1 MKEKLLPIASRYLI
15 QNLAFLP
22 VILVMRVVE
31 YLYLKHDVK
40 LQDYPLL
47 TEGAGLL
54 YDLKAFFILALLM
67 FIPFLLVALFS
78 RKGATVFY
86 AVILGLLTFLQFAL
100 IRYFAVNL
108 VPLGDVLYAYTFDEI
123 MMIIRSSDGMSTWSF
138 LPILLI
144 LALVIFLQW
153 GATKIRIKESIWPV
167 ITSVYVMALFLALV
181 PPASSPQ
188 AASEMATFHRINKS
202 AYFLEETAAFLFR
215 KREAKPMDQLVRE
228 IDRYQT
234 IHSEFDFTSKSYPL
248 VHKNR
253 DTDVLGPW
261 FDLKKDP
268 PNLVFIIVESLS
280 QACIGED
287 SYFGNFSPFL
297 DSLKNQ
303 SLFFNNFLSISERT
317 FHVFAALFGSLP
329 YGGGELQE
337 DLSQIPFHYSLI
349 RYLRENGYY
358 TAFYYGGD
366 PEFTNYDQFLKKQ
379 GIDRIMVDFGP
390 AYQEKKKL
398 HPDFFW
404 GFHDEFT
411 FARSLEV
418 IDSLNKEPRLDI
430 YLTLSTHHPYH
441 PPDQEKYMKEYEE
454 ITTREG
460 FPPAK
465 KEITDRNQKIFAAM
479 LYSDHALKEF
489 IQAYSKRDDFQ
500 NTIFFITG
508 DHFFMELGYS
518 AISAIERYHVPMI
531 IYSPLLKKPH
541 HFESVSSHQDI
552 TPSVI
557 AMLQDRYHFTE
568 LHYVHW
574 LGQGIDTSTAFR
586 NIHTLQFVTCEKQFV
601 DYLDKDYLL
610 SKDKLYQI
618 EPGLK
623 THLSYDSKSLQR
635 MQEDLMVTT
644 EVSTYATGNN
654 RVILPELFHTL
665 KYDTI
670 PLLTFDTSGLFFGK
684 EPYLYIRLVR
694 PFRFDASY
702 WKIKYELSFKFM
714 ITEAE
719 DTAKLPSLIFSLV
732 DSSFNNLIYH
742 QAPFP
747 DRRSTEIKPG
757 VWYPFHIN
765 EMMNLSSVDSLKGT
779 FLKTYFFN
787 NRYCHIQF
795 DSLYE
800 KLSGIN

>member
-1 MKEKLLPIASRYLI
+1 MKEKLLPTASRYLI
-15 QNLAFLP
+15 QTLMFLP
-22 VILVMRVVE
+22 VLLVMRVVE
-31 YLYLKHDVK
+31 YLYLKHTFAV
-40 LQDYPLL
+40 QDHPWL
-47 TEGAGLL
+47 TEGAGLIF
-54 YDLKAFFILALLM
+54 DLKVFFILVLVM
-67 FIPFLLVALFS
+67 FIPFLLVALLS
-78 RKGATVFY
+78 RKGATLFY
-86 AVILGLLTFLQFAL
+86 AVLLGLLTLLQFAL

-108 VPLGDVLYAYTFDEI
+108 APLGDVLYAYSFDEI
-123 MMIIRSSDGMSTWSF
+123 MMIIRSSNGMSVWSF
-138 LPILLI
+138 LPIVLI
-144 LALVIFLQW
+144 LALVFLLQW
-153 GATKIRIKESIWPV
+153 AATRIRIKEGIWPV
-167 ITSVYVMALFLALV
+167 ITAVYVMALFLALI
-181 PPASSPQ
+181 PPCANPQ
-188 AASEMATFHRINKS
+188 TSSEMAAFHRINKS
-202 AYFLEETAAFLFR
+202 AYFLEETTAFLLT
-215 KREAKPMDQLVRE
+215 KEAAKPMDEVVRE
-228 IDRYQT
+228 INRYQK
-234 IHSEFDFTSKSYPL
+234 IHQEFDFTSKSYPF

-253 DTDVLGPW
+253 DPDVLGPY
-261 FDLKKDP
+261 FNLKKEP

-280 QACIGED
+280 QACIGD
-287 SYFGNFSPFL
+287 HSYFGNFSPFL

-303 SLFFNNFLSISERT
+303 SLYFDNFLSISERT

-329 YGGGELQE
+329 YGGGEFQK

-349 RYLRENGYY
+349 RYLRENGYF
-358 TAFYYGGD
+358 TAFYYGGAAS
-366 PEFTNYDQFLKKQ
+366 FTNYDQFLKKQ
-379 GIDRIMVDFGP
+379 GIDLIMGDFGP
-390 AYQEKKKL
+390 AYREKKKL
-398 HPDFFW
+398 YPDFFW
-404 GFHDEFT
+404 GYHDEFT
-411 FARSLEV
+411 YARSIEV
-418 IDSLNKEPRLDI
+418 IDSLKKEPRLDI
-430 YLTLSTHHPYH
+430 YLTLSTHHPYRT
-441 PPDQEKYMKEYEE
+441 PDHEKYIKEYEE
-454 ITTREG
+454 ITAREG

-465 KEITDRNQKIFAAM
+465 KEITDRNKKIFAAM

-557 AMLQDRYHFTE
+557 AMLRDRYHFTD
-568 LHYVHW
+568 LPYVHW

-586 NIHTLQFVTCEKQFV
+586 NIHTLQFVTCDLEYV
-601 DYLDKDYLL
+601 DYLDKDYFL
-610 SKDKLYQI
+610 SKGKLYQI

-623 THLSYDSKSLQR
+623 THLSDDSKSFQR

-644 EVSTYATGNN
+644 EVSTYAAANN

-684 EPYLYIRLVR
+684 EPYLFIRLVR
-694 PFRFDASY
+694 PFRFDTSY
-702 WKIKYELSFKFM
+702 WEIKYELSFKFM

-757 VWYPFHIN
+757 VWYPFQIS

-787 NRYCHIQF
+787 NRYCHIQY